1 VQISAE
7 RKPDAGKQ
15 SLDKGQTERKS
26 SKKGRKT
33 ASLSRPVSFR
43 FSYSHTSF
51 TRLFICNNGIGDK
64 SFAMMALV
72 LNVGD
77 LHM

>member
-43 FSYSHTSF
+43 FSYSHT

>member
-15 SLDKGQTERKS
+15 SFDKGQMERKS

-43 FSYSHTSF
+43 FSYCHTSF
-51 TRLFICNNGIGDK
+51 TRIFICNNGIGDK
-64 SFAMMALV
+64 IFCNDGIGSECR
-72 LNVGD
+72 
-77 LHM
+77 